1 MYDAK
6 ATVDSNLN
14 IYSLIQDES
23 QIIQARAVPFDKDD
37 RVPLGVS
44 IPLKV
49 GNTTSTLGTYKIAIA
64 FVDGLFQNKNQ
75 DIYLEDHDLRKNP
88 YTFESVSGRFDNRFV
103 LRYTNKNK
111 SLGTEHFKE
120 YRNSIV
126 VAADAGQVKIIS
138 SIEAIKKVAVYD
150 IFGRE
155 IFTKNNINALEL
167 SIKDIIINRQALVVK
182 VVLENGQE
190 ISKKIIL

>member
-1 MYDAK
+1 M
-6 ATVDSNLN
+6 
-14 IYSLIQDES
+14 
-23 QIIQARAVPFDKDD
+23 
-37 RVPLGVS
+37 
-44 IPLKV
+44 
-49 GNTTSTLGTYKIAIA
+49 
-64 FVDGLFQNKNQ
+64 
-75 DIYLEDHDLRKNP
+75 
-88 YTFESVSGRFDNRFV
+88 
-103 LRYTNKNK
+103 
-111 SLGTEHFKE
+111 
-120 YRNSIV
+120 
-126 VAADAGQVKIIS
+126 AADAGQVKIMS